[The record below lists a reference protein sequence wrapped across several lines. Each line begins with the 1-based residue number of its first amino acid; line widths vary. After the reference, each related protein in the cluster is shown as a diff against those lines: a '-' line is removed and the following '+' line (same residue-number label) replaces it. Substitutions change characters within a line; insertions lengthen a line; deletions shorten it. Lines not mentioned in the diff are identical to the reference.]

1 MDVAQRLC
9 CSLISSA
16 FSMLDFSASRLVA
29 IWWALYH
36 LRNGARHRARRFRRL
51 TALMERGDAF
61 IRPSHVRSNVTAA
74 DICPTTLRLGPR
86 RRSLSP
92 SLRRPRVARRG
103 PGARSTTWPAFPLR
117 PGARSISRKQRPDRR
132 SGAGADPFRRLA
144 QSPGCDIQMCVND
157 RTANAPARALVHR
170 AGFPDP
176 PVLREPFPRWNFL
189 LPTISR
195 AWEAACSTPRRTASI
210 V

>member
-1 MDVAQRLC
+1 MVTLVLLQ
-9 CSLISSA
+9 LISWA
-16 FSMLDFSASRLVA
+16 FNLLDFSPFLRVA
-29 IWWALYH
+29 IWGALIICVTA
-36 LRNGARHRARRFRRL
+36 LGRRARRFRRL

-61 IRPSHVRSNVTAA
+61 IRPSHVRSNVPLRIYA
-74 DICPTTLRLGPR
+74 PTRLRLGPQ

-92 SLRRPRVARRG
+92 SLRRPRVARQG
-103 PGARSTTWPAFPLR
+103 PGARSTTWPGVPVTTRRMLDQSKTTA
-117 PGARSISRKQRPDRR
+117 SRR
-132 SGAGADPFRRLA
+132 SGAGADPFPRLA
-144 QSPGCDIQMCVND
+144 HSPGCDIRMCVND

-195 AWEAACSTPRRTASI
+195 AWEAACSTPRRTESI